1 MQIIKK
7 TTIINV
13 KWNLNLVTRYNIDLQ
28 FGTTSQT
35 HEKSLFLLPCVIHI
49 TALEP

>member
-1 MQIIKK
+1 MHIFKK

-13 KWNLNLVTRYNIDLQ
+13 KWNLNLVTGYNIDLQ

-35 HEKSLFLLPCVIHI
+35 HKKGLFLLP
-49 TALEP
+49 